1 MVAALGRYRIQGQL
15 GHGAMSVIYRGYD
28 PEIDRVLAIKTLR
41 AEFAERGEYRRR
53 FLAEARAAGTLTH
66 PGIVT
71 IFDVGQSGDVPFIA
85 MELIEGPTLEQFVR
99 ASPPSSLRAVLK
111 IAIQVA
117 DALDY
122 AHRHGVV
129 HRDIKPEN
137 ILCTGRTGHIKVMDF
152 GIAQIAAGPAWRAD
166 ADGHIAGTPHYMA
179 PEILRGEAAD
189 GRSDLY
195 SLGVLLYWLLAGQ
208 TPFQADDLGD
218 LFAQIASAE
227 APPLVP
233 QYPDTPEALLGAVRL
248 LLVKDPGGRYQSAGE
263 LLQDLQQIDDALAER
278 ERDAGGR
285 RIVPIRVRWTAFMS
299 VLVAITMTAGLA
311 LVYHK
316 QRQVTD
322 DLAFD
327 YGFTLARLLATE
339 SAEDLLLG
347 DRIAVQS
354 LVEAMARNREIAQLG
369 ISDRSGTVLAS
380 SQAAAIGTAYVRP
393 PAAGALARRGAQRVY
408 AVETAGGEGVFLFDA
423 PIQYQDREIGRLQL
437 GLSTAALAAANRATV
452 LAMVA
457 LMAVTLASVL
467 VGAYVLSRRLM
478 LPIEVLRRSLWK
490 IAQGGLDSRI
500 RLQRRDEFERV
511 FTAYNAMA
519 ESLEARLLA
528 GPPRAQAA
536 AEADPAGQAD
546 TLVLSQA
553 ELAAASLA
561 RAGSTGEPG
570 TRAGNPVPAD
580 DA

>member
-41 AEFAERGEYRRR
+41 AEFAEREDYRRR

-85 MELIEGPTLEQFVR
+85 MELIEGPTLDQFVR
-99 ASPPSSLRAVLK
+99 LSPALSLRAVLK

-137 ILCTGRTGHIKVMDF
+137 ILCTGRSGHIKVMDF
-152 GIAQIAAGPAWRAD
+152 GIAQIGTGPAWHAD
-166 ADGHIAGTPHYMA
+166 ADGHVAGTPHYMA
-179 PEILRGEAAD
+179 PEILRGEGAD

-195 SLGVLLYWLLAGQ
+195 SLGVLLYWLLAGR
-208 TPFQADDLGD
+208 TPFRADDLGE
-218 LFAQIASAE
+218 LFAQIADQE
-227 APPLVP
+227 APALTPH
-233 QYPDTPEALLGAVRL
+233 YPDTPEALLAAVRVL
-248 LLVKDPGGRYQSAGE
+248 LAKDPGERYQNAGE
-263 LLQDLQQIDDALAER
+263 VRQALQQIDDALAER
-278 ERDAGGR
+278 ERDAGGS
-285 RIVPIRVRWTAFMS
+285 RIIPIRVRWTALMS
-299 VLVAITMTAGLA
+299 ALVAITMAIGLA
-311 LVYHK
+311 WVYHK

-354 LVEAMARNREIAQLG
+354 LVEAMARNREIAHLG
-369 ISDRSGTVLAS
+369 ISDREGTVLAS
-380 SQAAAIGTAYVRP
+380 SQAPAIGSAYLAP
-393 PAAGALARRGAQRVY
+393 PADGLVARRGPQRAY
-408 AVETAGGEGVFLFDA
+408 AVRSAGGERVFLFDA

-437 GLSTAALAAANRATV
+437 GLSTAALAAANRATI
-452 LAMVA
+452 LAMMA

-478 LPIEVLRRSLWK
+478 VPIEVLRRSLWQ

-500 RLQRRDEFERV
+500 RLHRRDEFERV

-519 ESLEARLLA
+519 ESLEARWLRGPSQAPAA
-528 GPPRAQAA
+528 GEAVPP
-536 AEADPAGQAD
+536 GQAD

-553 ELAAASLA
+553 ELAASSSA
-561 RAGSTGEPG
+561 RATDAPG
-570 TRAGNPVPAD
+570 PRAEDPAPAG